1 MFIWFCFAVVLI
13 VIALNDF
20 MFFRIENEY
29 VLFLL
34 LLYVVS
40 YIFGVSGQNFAEAF
54 GITCITFAICFIL
67 NQFNLI
73 GGGDVK
79 LLVPLMLFAEN
90 SMFEFIWGTAIGGLV
105 LALIYIFCGKQLA
118 MFRKRLFIIF
128 SAMKKKKIRF
138 LRIALLSL
146 YKIKAKSVK
155 LEVGST
161 DILKQEVPYSVA
173 LSCGGFFVIFDVM
186 FR

>member
-1 MFIWFCFAVVLI
+1 
-13 VIALNDF
+13 
-20 MFFRIENEY
+20 
-29 VLFLL
+29 
-34 LLYVVS
+34 
-40 YIFGVSGQNFAEAF
+40 
-54 GITCITFAICFIL
+54 
-67 NQFNLI
+67 
-73 GGGDVK
+73 
-79 LLVPLMLFAEN
+79 MLFAEN

-161 DILKQEVPYSVA
+161 DILKQEVPYGVA

>member
-1 MFIWFCFAVVLI
+1 MVLI

-73 GGGDVK
+73 G
-79 LLVPLMLFAEN
+79 
-90 SMFEFIWGTAIGGLV
+90 
-105 LALIYIFCGKQLA
+105 
-118 MFRKRLFIIF
+118 
-128 SAMKKKKIRF
+128 
-138 LRIALLSL
+138 
-146 YKIKAKSVK
+146 
-155 LEVGST
+155 
-161 DILKQEVPYSVA
+161 
-173 LSCGGFFVIFDVM
+173 
-186 FR
+186 